1 MTAVDR
7 ALRYIEK
14 LMASRPVR
22 AASAKATPRPTQRRG
37 KRPEPAQRPAREPYV
52 PPVTQPDVSALVE
65 TFAPA
70 APVSVEWAMG
80 GGRLRVPGGSHPP
93 QRRVAR
99 RRPGS
104 HLR

>member
-80 GGRLRVPGGSHPP
+80 GGVFVYRAGVILPNGELLDDVLG
-93 QRRVAR
+93 VT
-99 RRPGS
+99 
-104 HLR
+104 